1 MCRNFIALRQRSGD
15 NQPPSLAKKIWSNSR
30 TSMPILTVRALLY
43 AISLWVIGFVWG
55 SVVFMTPALKGIASI
70 PYVSRYPAISFPLL
84 FILPVAAYVC
94 ARRYLKN
101 GNGGDEGF
109 RLGLTF
115 ALTNLVL
122 DLLVLVVL
130 FSNGFAYFASIT
142 VWLAY
147 LLLLIVPSLTGRSLA
162 VTR

>member
-1 MCRNFIALRQRSGD
+1 
-15 NQPPSLAKKIWSNSR
+15 
-30 TSMPILTVRALLY
+30 MPILTVRAVLY
-43 AISLWVIGFVWG
+43 SISLWVIGFVWG

-84 FILPVAAYVC
+84 FVLPVAAYVC

-101 GNGGDEGF
+101 SNGGDEGF

-115 ALTNLVL
+115 AITNLVL

-130 FSNGFAYFASIT
+130 FGNGLAYFASIT

-147 LLLLIVPSLTGRSLA
+147 LLLLVVPWLTGRSLA
-162 VTR
+162 VTQ

>member
-1 MCRNFIALRQRSGD
+1 
-15 NQPPSLAKKIWSNSR
+15 
-30 TSMPILTVRALLY
+30 MPILTVRAVLY

-55 SVVFMTPALKGIASI
+55 SVVFMTPALKGVASI

-84 FILPVAAYVC
+84 FLLPVAAYVC

-101 GNGGDEGF
+101 RNSWDEGF

-115 ALTNLVL
+115 AITNLVL

-130 FSNGFAYFASIT
+130 FGNGLAYFASIT

-147 LLLLIVPSLTGRSLA
+147 LLLLVVPWLTGRSLA
-162 VTR
+162 VTQ

>member
-1 MCRNFIALRQRSGD
+1 
-15 NQPPSLAKKIWSNSR
+15 
-30 TSMPILTVRALLY
+30 MPILTVRAVLY

-84 FILPVAAYVC
+84 FLLPVAAYVC

-101 GNGGDEGF
+101 SNGGDEGF

-115 ALTNLVL
+115 AITNLVL

-130 FSNGFAYFASIT
+130 FGNGLAYFASIT

-147 LLLLIVPSLTGRSLA
+147 LLLLVVPWLTGRSLA
-162 VTR
+162 VSQ